1 MLRRNMVILDTN
13 SILRFVL
20 KDNVEMSDIVKKTIN
35 EQPCFIPIEIVAE
48 LVYVLTKVYKID
60 RVLVANTLKDF
71 FELSNVN
78 LLKYEVV
85 NFALNLFA
93 NTKLDFVDSLLIA
106 YSKIENYEVLTFDK
120 EVKKYLLKI

>member
-20 KDNVEMSDIVKKTIN
+20 KDNLEMSDIVKKTIN